1 MFDIS
6 LSIVSYNNKHVI
18 EECLDSLYKTQSS
31 SLSMQVFIVNN
42 SQTERCDDLEEKY
55 PVKVIQM
62 PKNVG
67 FGKGHNAVLPFI
79 DSKYHAIVNPDI
91 IFTKDIFSK
100 FVDYLD
106 SHPDIGCAA
115 PLMFSED
122 GTPQDVYRRELTILD
137 LLVRYT
143 PNFLKKIPTIRKRF
157 DRHLMKDI
165 PKDKPFECEFIQ
177 GSFLVVPTQIL
188 KEIHGFDDRYFI
200 YAEDADFCKQLQKTH
215 KVMCYPECKVI
226 HKWEKA
232 SHKNLKLCRI
242 HAASLIKYF
251 CKWGWRVW

>member
-106 SHPDIGCAA
+106 SNPDIGCAA
-115 PLMFSED
+115 PLMFSEN
-122 GTPQDVYRRELTILD
+122 GNQQDVYRRELTLID
-137 LLVRYT
+137 FFVRYI
-143 PNFLKKIPTIRKRF
+143 PKFFAKIPFVKKRNNW
-157 DRHLMKDI
+157 HLMNDI
-165 PKDKPFECEFIQ
+165 QRDKPFECEFIQ
-177 GSFLVVPTQIL
+177 GSFLVFPTALL
-188 KEIHGFDDRYFI
+188 KSINGFDERYFM
-200 YAEDADFCKQLQKTH
+200 YVEDADLCKHIRQTH
-215 KVMCYPECKVI
+215 KVICLPECNVI

-242 HAASLIKYF
+242 HLMSLVKYF
-251 CKWGWRVW
+251 NKWGWKIW